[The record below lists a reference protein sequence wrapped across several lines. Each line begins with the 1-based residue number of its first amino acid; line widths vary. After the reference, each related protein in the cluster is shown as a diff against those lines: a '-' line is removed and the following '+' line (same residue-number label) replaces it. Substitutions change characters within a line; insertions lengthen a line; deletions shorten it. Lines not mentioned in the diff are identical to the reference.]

1 MGRFVSIAAIGIIA
15 AITFTAFPFYAQ
27 ANDPDI
33 ERRMEN
39 QERRIDQGIASG
51 ELTPQ
56 EAGKLEAQQARI
68 KQREERMEAD
78 GKLTP
83 KEKAKLT
90 KAQNKASKNI
100 YKKKHNKKIVDVN

>member
-1 MGRFVSIAAIGIIA
+1 MGRFVSIAAIGIIT
-15 AITFTAFPFYAQ
+15 AISFTAFPLYAQ
-27 ANDPDI
+27 TNDPGI
-33 ERRMEN
+33 EKRMEN

-51 ELTPQ
+51 ALTPQ

-83 KEKAKLT
+83 EERAKLT

-100 YKKKHNKKIVDVN
+100 YRKKHNKKTVDVK